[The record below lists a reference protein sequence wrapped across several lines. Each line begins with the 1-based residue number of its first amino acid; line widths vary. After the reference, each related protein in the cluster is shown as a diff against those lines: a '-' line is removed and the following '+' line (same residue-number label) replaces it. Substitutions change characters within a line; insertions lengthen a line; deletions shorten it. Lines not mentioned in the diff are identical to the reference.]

1 MIIKS
6 NDTGKIDLDKNQ
18 YILLYGINE
27 GAKADEISSL
37 VLKNKGKTIAR
48 YEEKEIL
55 ENNQNIYDDILSK
68 SLFDNQKIIIIN
80 RASDKIFKFISEL
93 SEKNIS
99 DISFIINAPTLEKK
113 SKLRSFFEKNKELIC
128 VPFYQDTPSSLS
140 ILTQN
145 FLKEKK
151 INISQ
156 ENINLIIN
164 RCNGDRGILKGELNK
179 IEFFCKSKK
188 NISTLDLVKL
198 TNLIE
203 NYSISELVDNCLA
216 KNKKKTMYILNENK
230 FSSEDCITIIRTFL
244 YKLKRILILSND
256 YLINKNLDKTILSA
270 KPPIFW
276 KDKDIVKQQ
285 IIRWKANDILKLLS
299 NINEIE
305 LQIKQNK
312 VNPISVI
319 KNFIMETVSIPF
331 NNKI

>member
-6 NDTGKIDLDKNQ
+6 NDTGKIDLNKNQ
-18 YILLYGINE
+18 YILFYGINE
-27 GAKADEISSL
+27 GAKTDEISSL
-37 VLKNKGKTIAR
+37 VLKNKDKTIAR

-99 DISFIINAPTLEKK
+99 DISFVINASALEKK
-113 SKLRSFFEKNKELIC
+113 SKLRSFFEKTKDLIC

-179 IEFFCKSKK
+179 IEFFCKNKK

-230 FSSEDCITIIRTFL
+230 FSTEDCITIIRTFL

-285 IIRWKANDILKLLS
+285 INKWNPKQIKNLIYE
-299 NINEIE
+299 INEIE
-305 LQIKQNK
+305 LSIK
-312 VNPISVI
+312 
-319 KNFIMETVSIPF
+319 KNLNNSINLTTNLIINQVSSKT
-331 NNKI
+331 N

>member
-6 NDTGKIDLDKNQ
+6 NDTRKIDLNKNQ
-18 YILLYGINE
+18 YILFYGVNE

-37 VLKNKGKTIAR
+37 VSKNKDKTISR

-99 DISFIINAPTLEKK
+99 DISFIINASALEKK
-113 SKLRSFFEKNKELIC
+113 SKLRSFFEKTKELIC
-128 VPFYQDTPSSLS
+128 VPFYQDTPSSLAT
-140 ILTQN
+140 LTQN

-179 IEFFCKSKK
+179 IEFFCKNKK

-285 IIRWKANDILKLLS
+285 INKWNPKQIKNLIYE
-299 NINEIE
+299 INEIE
-305 LQIKQNK
+305 LFIK
-312 VNPISVI
+312 
-319 KNFIMETVSIPF
+319 KNLNNSINLTTNLIIDQVSSKT
-331 NNKI
+331 N

>member
-6 NDTGKIDLDKNQ
+6 NDTRKIDLNKNQ
-18 YILLYGINE
+18 YILFYGVNE

-37 VLKNKGKTIAR
+37 VLKNKDKTIAR

-99 DISFIINAPTLEKK
+99 DISFIINASALEKK
-113 SKLRSFFEKNKELIC
+113 SKLRSFFEKTKELIC

-179 IEFFCKSKK
+179 IEFFCKNKK

-285 IIRWKANDILKLLS
+285 INKWNPKQIKNLIYE
-299 NINEIE
+299 INEIE
-305 LQIKQNK
+305 LSIK
-312 VNPISVI
+312 
-319 KNFIMETVSIPF
+319 KNLNNSINLTTNLIIDQVSSKT
-331 NNKI
+331 N

>member
-37 VLKNKGKTIAR
+37 ILKNKGKTIAR

-55 ENNQNIYDDILSK
+55 ENNQDIYDDILSK

-99 DISFIINAPTLEKK
+99 DISFIINASALEKK
-113 SKLRSFFEKNKELIC
+113 SKLRSFFEKTKELIC

-179 IEFFCKSKK
+179 IEFFCKNK
-188 NISTLDLVKL
+188 NSISTLELVKL

-285 IIRWKANDILKLLS
+285 INKWNPKQIKDLIYE
-299 NINEIE
+299 INEIE
-305 LQIKQNK
+305 LSIK
-312 VNPISVI
+312 
-319 KNFIMETVSIPF
+319 KNLNNSINLTTNLIIDQVSSKT
-331 NNKI
+331 N

>member
-6 NDTGKIDLDKNQ
+6 NDTRKIDLNKNQ
-18 YILLYGINE
+18 YILFYGVNE
-27 GAKADEISSL
+27 GAKDDEISSL
-37 VLKNKGKTIAR
+37 VSKNKDKTIAR

-99 DISFIINAPTLEKK
+99 DISFIINASALEKK
-113 SKLRSFFEKNKELIC
+113 SKLRSFFEKTKELIC

-179 IEFFCKSKK
+179 IEFFCKNKK

-285 IIRWKANDILKLLS
+285 INKWNPKQIKDLIYE
-299 NINEIE
+299 INEIE
-305 LQIKQNK
+305 LSIK
-312 VNPISVI
+312 
-319 KNFIMETVSIPF
+319 KNLNNSINLTTNLIIDQVSSKT
-331 NNKI
+331 N

>member
-27 GAKADEISSL
+27 GAKADEILSL
-37 VLKNKGKTIAR
+37 VSRNKDKTITR

-55 ENNQNIYDDILSK
+55 ENDQNIYDNILSK
-68 SLFDNQKIIIIN
+68 SLFDNEKIIIIN
-80 RASDKIFKFISEL
+80 RAGDKIFKFISDL
-93 SEKNIS
+93 FEKNIS
-99 DISFIINAPTLEKK
+99 DISFIINASALEKK
-113 SKLRSFFEKNKELIC
+113 SKLRSFFEKTKELIC

-179 IEFFCKSKK
+179 IEFFCKNKK

-230 FSSEDCITIIRTFL
+230 FSTEDCITIIRTFL

-285 IIRWKANDILKLLS
+285 INKWNPKQIKNLIYE
-299 NINEIE
+299 INEIE
-305 LQIKQNK
+305 LSIK
-312 VNPISVI
+312 
-319 KNFIMETVSIPF
+319 KNLNNSINLTTNLIIDQVS
-331 NNKI
+331 

>member
-6 NDTGKIDLDKNQ
+6 SDTRKIDLNKNQ
-18 YILLYGINE
+18 YILFYGVNE

-37 VLKNKGKTIAR
+37 VLKNKDKTIAK

-99 DISFIINAPTLEKK
+99 DISFIINASALEKK
-113 SKLRSFFEKNKELIC
+113 SKLRSFFEKTKELIC

-179 IEFFCKSKK
+179 IEFFCKNKK

-285 IIRWKANDILKLLS
+285 INKWNPKQIKDLIYE
-299 NINEIE
+299 INEIE
-305 LQIKQNK
+305 LSIK
-312 VNPISVI
+312 
-319 KNFIMETVSIPF
+319 KNLNNSINLTTNLIIDQVSSKT
-331 NNKI
+331 N

>member
-6 NDTGKIDLDKNQ
+6 NDMEKIDLDKNQ

-37 VLKNKGKTIAR
+37 VLKNKDKTIAR

-99 DISFIINAPTLEKK
+99 DISFIINASALEKK
-113 SKLRSFFEKNKELIC
+113 SKLRSFFEKTKELIC

-179 IEFFCKSKK
+179 IEFFCKNKK

-285 IIRWKANDILKLLS
+285 INKWSPKQIKNLIYE
-299 NINEIE
+299 INEIE
-305 LQIKQNK
+305 LSIK
-312 VNPISVI
+312 
-319 KNFIMETVSIPF
+319 KNLNNSINLTTNLIIDQLSSET
-331 NNKI
+331 N

>member
-6 NDTGKIDLDKNQ
+6 NDTRKIDLNKNQ
-18 YILLYGINE
+18 YILFYGVNE

-37 VLKNKGKTIAR
+37 VLKNKDKTIAR

-99 DISFIINAPTLEKK
+99 DISFIINASALEKK
-113 SKLRSFFEKNKELIC
+113 SKLRSFFEKTKELIC

-179 IEFFCKSKK
+179 IEFFCKNKK
-188 NISTLDLVKL
+188 NISTLDLIKL

-285 IIRWKANDILKLLS
+285 INKWNPKQIKDLIYE
-299 NINEIE
+299 INEIE
-305 LQIKQNK
+305 LSIK
-312 VNPISVI
+312 
-319 KNFIMETVSIPF
+319 KNLNNSINLTTNLIINQVSSKT
-331 NNKI
+331 N

>member
-6 NDTGKIDLDKNQ
+6 NDTRKIDLNKNQ
-18 YILLYGINE
+18 YILFYGVNE

-37 VLKNKGKTIAR
+37 VLKNKDKTIAR

-99 DISFIINAPTLEKK
+99 DISFIINASALEKK
-113 SKLRSFFEKNKELIC
+113 SKLRSFFEKTKELIC
-128 VPFYQDTPSSLS
+128 VPFYQDTLSSLS

-145 FLKEKK
+145 FLKKKK

-179 IEFFCKSKK
+179 IEFFCKNKK

-285 IIRWKANDILKLLS
+285 INKWNPKQIKNLIYE
-299 NINEIE
+299 INEIE
-305 LQIKQNK
+305 LFIK
-312 VNPISVI
+312 
-319 KNFIMETVSIPF
+319 KNLNNSINLTTNLIIDQVSSKT
-331 NNKI
+331 N

>member
-37 VLKNKGKTIAR
+37 VLKNKDKTIAR

-99 DISFIINAPTLEKK
+99 DISFIINASALEKK
-113 SKLRSFFEKNKELIC
+113 SKLRSFFEKTKELIC

-179 IEFFCKSKK
+179 IEFFCKNKK

-285 IIRWKANDILKLLS
+285 INKWNPKQIKNLIYE
-299 NINEIE
+299 INEIE
-305 LQIKQNK
+305 LSIK
-312 VNPISVI
+312 
-319 KNFIMETVSIPF
+319 KNLNNSINLTTNLIIDQVSSKT
-331 NNKI
+331 N

>member
-6 NDTGKIDLDKNQ
+6 NDTGKINLDKNQ

-27 GAKADEISSL
+27 GAKTDEISSL
-37 VLKNKGKTIAR
+37 VLKNKNKTITR

-99 DISFIINAPTLEKK
+99 DISFIINASALEKK
-113 SKLRSFFEKNKELIC
+113 SKLRSFFEKTKELIC

-179 IEFFCKSKK
+179 IEFFCKNKK

-230 FSSEDCITIIRTFL
+230 FSTEDCITIIRTFL

-285 IIRWKANDILKLLS
+285 INKWSPKQIKNLIYE
-299 NINEIE
+299 INEIE
-305 LQIKQNK
+305 LSIK
-312 VNPISVI
+312 
-319 KNFIMETVSIPF
+319 KNLNNSINLTTNLIIDQLSSET
-331 NNKI
+331 N

>member
-6 NDTGKIDLDKNQ
+6 NDTRKIDLNKNQ
-18 YILLYGINE
+18 YILFYGVNE

-37 VLKNKGKTIAR
+37 VLKNKDKTIAR

-99 DISFIINAPTLEKK
+99 DISFIINASALEKK
-113 SKLRSFFEKNKELIC
+113 SKLRSFFEKTKELIC

-179 IEFFCKSKK
+179 IEFFCKNKK

-285 IIRWKANDILKLLS
+285 INKWSPKQIKNLIYY
-299 NINEIE
+299 INEIE
-305 LQIKQNK
+305 LSIK
-312 VNPISVI
+312 
-319 KNFIMETVSIPF
+319 KNLNNSINLTTNLIIDQVS
-331 NNKI
+331 

>member
-6 NDTGKIDLDKNQ
+6 NDMEKIDLDKNQ

-37 VLKNKGKTIAR
+37 LLKNKDKTIAR

-99 DISFIINAPTLEKK
+99 DISFIINASALEKK
-113 SKLRSFFEKNKELIC
+113 SKLRSFFEKTKELIC

-156 ENINLIIN
+156 ENINLIIS

-179 IEFFCKSKK
+179 IEFFCKNKK
-188 NISTLDLVKL
+188 NISTLDLIKL

-285 IIRWKANDILKLLS
+285 INKWNPKQIKNLIYE
-299 NINEIE
+299 INEIE
-305 LQIKQNK
+305 LSIK
-312 VNPISVI
+312 
-319 KNFIMETVSIPF
+319 KNLNNSINLTTNLIIDQVSSKT
-331 NNKI
+331 N

>member
-6 NDTGKIDLDKNQ
+6 YELNKLNFDQNKLILFYGK
-18 YILLYGINE
+18 NE
-27 GAKADEISSL
+27 GLKNESTNNL
-37 VLKNKGKTIAR
+37 LKNKESISR

-179 IEFFCKSKK
+179 IEFFCKNKK
-188 NISTLDLVKL
+188 NISTLDLIKL

-285 IIRWKANDILKLLS
+285 INKWNPKQIKNLIYE
-299 NINEIE
+299 INEIE
-305 LQIKQNK
+305 LSIK
-312 VNPISVI
+312 
-319 KNFIMETVSIPF
+319 KNLNNSINLTTNLIIDQVSSKT
-331 NNKI
+331 N

>member
-6 NDTGKIDLDKNQ
+6 NDTRKIDLNKNQ
-18 YILLYGINE
+18 YILFYGVNE

-37 VLKNKGKTIAR
+37 VLKNKDKTIAR

-99 DISFIINAPTLEKK
+99 DISFIINASALEKK
-113 SKLRSFFEKNKELIC
+113 SKLRSFFEKTKELIC

-156 ENINLIIN
+156 ENINLIIS

-179 IEFFCKSKK
+179 IEFFCKNKK

-285 IIRWKANDILKLLS
+285 INKWNPKQIKDLIYE
-299 NINEIE
+299 INEIE
-305 LQIKQNK
+305 LSIK
-312 VNPISVI
+312 
-319 KNFIMETVSIPF
+319 KNLNNSINLTTNLIIDQVSSKT
-331 NNKI
+331 N